1 MFIFSASYYHASAG
15 EFKQHDSHGARLRS
29 VVFSRFGEAITG
41 IPTIRAYGLQ
51 NHFARKI
58 HESVDDMDG
67 AYFLTFGNQR
77 RLSVRLDL
85 VGDLLVFTVGI
96 LVMIQFTV
104 RQLAEVENN
113 MNSAERI
120 HYYGTHLEEED
131 ELHNGDSSWPEKRAR
146 FDNVQMRCRPGLP
159 LVLKGLNMDVK
170 SGERTGMVNRT
181 RAGESTIMSTIFRL
195 IELSGG
201 SINID
206 GVNIADIGLHG
217 LRSRFAII
225 PQDPTLFRDTIRRN
239 LDPFDEHSD
248 LELWNAL
255 PQADLVGAEQAI
267 EDEAGRIHLDTAVE
281 NEGLNFWGGNASFS
295 LWPVRSFA
303 GRTLLIIAHRLKT
316 IIGHDRI
323 LVIDHDNVAEL
334 DSPIRLYDAGGIVRS
349 MCDRSGICRE
359 DFFNS
364 KEALFQRSPTLERT
378 KSAQLG
384 QSAMCFGDSWDILC
398 MTTA

>member
-195 IELSGG
+195 IELT
-201 SINID
+201 
-206 GVNIADIGLHG
+206 
-217 LRSRFAII
+217 
-225 PQDPTLFRDTIRRN
+225 PTLFRDTIRRN

-255 PQADLVGAEQAI
+255 RQADLVGAEQAI